1 MRKKLF
7 VILGVLVALSM
18 ILAACGTPTPQIVEK
33 IVTQEVEKV
42 VTQEVEK
49 IVTQEVVKEVAA
61 EKVQIRWFV
70 GLGTGTDPEQQVTQK
85 KIVDAFN
92 ATGLTADDIY
102 SAIIAS
108 ANLADIGTMTLCLAM
123 AVPFVDETRAG
134 QYLSAAL
141 QYADS
146 IVLPSQLPSGAFPNR
161 LWRGHYQT
169 TPYSVATATQASSL
183 ALLHAVTGRIE
194 YLKSAQRAGIWLA
207 DHVQEDGRCG
217 YVCKRLGRRSCR

>member
-70 GLGTGTDPEQQVTQK
+70 GLGTGTDPGQLPGQQK
-85 KIVDAFN
+85 AVDDFN
-92 ATGLTADDIY
+92 ATSRIV
-102 SAIIAS
+102 
-108 ANLADIGTMTLCLAM
+108 AM
-123 AVPFVDETRAG
+123 SFCEPRSWTRV
-134 QYLSAAL
+134 LS
-141 QYADS
+141 S
-146 IVLPSQLPSGAFPNR
+146 
-161 LWRGHYQT
+161 
-169 TPYSVATATQASSL
+169 
-183 ALLHAVTGRIE
+183 
-194 YLKSAQRAGIWLA
+194 
-207 DHVQEDGRCG
+207 
-217 YVCKRLGRRSCR
+217 